1 MLMVLSFDI
10 CSLLMVLAGQHRTLG
25 FYCYFYIYKMS
36 IIPPVQLTIWIFF
49 SPLRDWK
56 LATHFCYFHWIVY
69 ALKLNN
75 RNLRH
80 GERSEEASFR
90 L

>member
-1 MLMVLSFDI
+1 MRGVFSEMLMVLSFDI

-49 SPLRDWK
+49 FPLKGLEVGNPFLLFSLDC
-56 LATHFCYFHWIVY
+56 LCT
-69 ALKLNN
+69 
-75 RNLRH
+75 
-80 GERSEEASFR
+80 EAK
-90 L
+90 